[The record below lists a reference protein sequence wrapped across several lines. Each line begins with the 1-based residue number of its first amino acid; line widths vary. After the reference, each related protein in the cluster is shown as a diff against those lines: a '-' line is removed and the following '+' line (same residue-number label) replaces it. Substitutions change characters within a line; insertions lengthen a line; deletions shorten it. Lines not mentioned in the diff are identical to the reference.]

1 MSKIQTSCPRCKS
14 PLIAEVEQLF
24 DLNQDPLA
32 KQRFLSGQVN
42 VLHCPTCGYDG
53 MVGTP
58 VVYHDPD
65 KELLLTFVPPELGL
79 PVNEQERMLGPLINQ
94 VVNHLPAE
102 KRKGYLLRPQ
112 SMFTFQTMIERVLE
126 ADGISKQ
133 MIEDQQKRLNLLQRI
148 LSTPQAEAR
157 AEVIK
162 QEEALI
168 DQTFFAM
175 LSRLIEASVAQGDE
189 RSSRTLASIQQEL
202 VEQTEVGRKL
212 QEQSRDAQEAVRSLQ
227 EASQGGLTR
236 EKLLDLIMAA
246 ADNEIRLST
255 MVSLTRN
262 GMDYQFFQLLSDR
275 IDAKTGEEKARLE
288 ALRAKLLDYTSKIDQ
303 QVQKH
308 IEESRKLLDQIL
320 GAADSEAAMEQNLDN
335 IDDFF
340 VEIIEKELQ
349 AARAKADLERIS
361 RIQKVK
367 AVIEKA
373 TAPPPELAF
382 IEQLLAMENYDERMK
397 AVQEKAD
404 MVTPEFLQLLSGL
417 IGQMESQK
425 QPEELV
431 SSLKEINRIALR
443 VSMMAAMKTT
453 DKK

>member
-14 PLIAEVEQLF
+14 PVIAEVEQLF

-53 MVGTP
+53 MVATP

-94 VVNHLPAE
+94 AVNRLPAE

-148 LSTPQAEAR
+148 LSIPQAEAR

-168 DQTFFAM
+168 DQTFFSM
-175 LSRLIEASVAQGDE
+175 LSRLIEASLAQGDE
-189 RSSRTLASIQQEL
+189 RSSRTLAAIQQEL
-202 VEQTEVGRKL
+202 VEQTEVGRKI
-212 QEQSRDAQEAVRSLQ
+212 QEQSQDAQEAVRSLQ

-236 EKLLDLIMAA
+236 EKLLDLIIAA
-246 ADNEIRLST
+246 ADNEVRLST

-275 IDAKTGEEKARLE
+275 IEAKTGEEKASLE
-288 ALRAKLLDYTSKIDQ
+288 ALREKLLDYTSRIDQ

-308 IEESRKLLDQIL
+308 ITESRKLLDQIL
-320 GAADSEAAMEQNLDN
+320 SAAIVEAAMEQNLEN

-340 VEIIEKELQ
+340 VEVIEQELQ
-349 AARAKADLERIS
+349 SARAKADLERIS

-382 IEQLLAMENYDERMK
+382 IEQLLGMENYDERMK
-397 AVQEKAD
+397 ALQANAE
-404 MVTPEFLQLLSGL
+404 MVTPEFLQLLGGL
-417 IGQMESQK
+417 IAQMESQK

-443 VSMMAAMKTT
+443 VSMMAAMKAN